1 MATNQN
7 QVPVIEDKKAD
18 ADTNAAVDPG
28 AAVTTAPSEAPKR
41 FLNGWTKELEVLF
54 AEWADKAACYRWM
67 HEKTGRMY
75 QTRDQGFM
83 FPIIILSTI
92 GGAANFAMNSISQ
105 DANTQKYIQLGL
117 GGLSI
122 ATGILTTIANRLGY
136 ASSSEAH
143 RGASISWGK
152 FNRLIVIELSL
163 HPDERMDA
171 FAFMKMFRIELD
183 RLIEQSPSIP
193 ESIIDK
199 FIYEFKESVD
209 IKKPDITGDLEH
221 TKVFSDSNTRL
232 KKIAEDASLTLNL
245 KKGILKQLVMD
256 DLDIKI
262 RKIVRETAR
271 NLDTV
276 TPVTT
281 ITTGTSGTPAT
292 NESPYYSSKSSP
304 VAKTDTRMIAKIAE
318 SSLPISK
325 NTIPSGLSVNPLIKP
340 EDMISINVP
349 SDDEDKR

>member
-7 QVPVIEDKKAD
+7 QVSVIEDKKAD

-28 AAVTTAPSEAPKR
+28 AAVTTTLSEAPKR

-271 NLDTV
+271 NLDTI

-281 ITTGTSGTPAT
+281 ITAGTPAT
-292 NESPYYSSKSSP
+292 SGSPYYSSKSSP
-304 VAKTDTRMIAKIAE
+304 VAKTDTKMMAKIAE

-325 NTIPSGLSVNPLIKP
+325 NTIPSGLSMNPLIKP

-349 SDDEDKR
+349 SDNEKKDI